1 MFCWAKLIGFPC
13 ELAGVTDSL
22 KSRLAGLKSDLDRLP
37 EADEPPSTTLQII
50 RSRQQEQD
58 WQRLLFHYLSPDK
71 SHGLDYA
78 LLEHLLSA
86 FSERSDV
93 DFAFSQLDLA
103 DIQIKQ
109 EVTVS
114 NGRRP
119 DAVIWASEDWFICW
133 ELKVGASEGEDQ
145 TRDYVA
151 SKAFSS
157 INLRKDDVP
166 ADGHHYIYLAPDGG
180 SPVADEFVP
189 VSWKWVAE
197 EIQTFLA
204 ESQGKYPGRTIAQL
218 ETFAGTIQSE
228 LQMTEYQENQQEK
241 VELYVEHYNGISEV
255 QQVFDE
261 QWEQFR
267 ETWGTRL
274 FEALDTAV
282 VVDSPNIEDRR
293 IMAKI
298 TMEDGSE
305 KKWVVLQDSDWG
317 TIYSPEHWRAEIDQI
332 DEEPRVYFLHRV
344 GDKHK
349 PVAVGNRKLKF
360 RLQSPR
366 YNSPTAFYENFATKF
381 ESDEQI
387 ADLIPARTT
396 RTGNKANVLEATY
409 DINVDSHSDF
419 FEAYIAALSLAMDE
433 HVISNPELINRI
445 DELYSETL
453 EESRPF

>member
-1 MFCWAKLIGFPC
+1 M
-13 ELAGVTDSL
+13 TDSL

-58 WQRLLFHYLSPDK
+58 WQRLLFHYLSPDE

-133 ELKVGASEGEDQ
+133 ELKVGASEGKDQ

-157 INLRKDDVP
+157 INLRKDEVP

-189 VSWKWVAE
+189 VSWKWVGE

-228 LQMTEYQENQQEK
+228 LQMTEYQENRQEK
-241 VELYVEHYNGISEV
+241 VELYVEHYNDISEV
-255 QQVFDE
+255 QQAFDE
-261 QWEQFR
+261 QWEQFGK
-267 ETWGTRL
+267 TWGTRL
-274 FEALDTAV
+274 VEALDTAV
-282 VVDSPNIEDRR
+282 LVDNPDIPHKEVMANI
-293 IMAKI
+293 
-298 TMEDGSE
+298 TLEDGSE
-305 KKWVVLQDSDWG
+305 RATVLLQDSDWG
-317 TIYSPEHWRAEIDQI
+317 AIYASESWRTEL
-332 DEEPRVYFLHRV
+332 DETEKEPQVYFLHRV
-344 GDKHK
+344 GDKYK

-360 RLQSPR
+360 WLQNYGGS
-366 YNSPTAFYENFATKF
+366 ADEFYENFATKF

-387 ADLIPARTT
+387 ADLTPARTT